1 MAVDI
6 IARGMAARA
15 AAGGGAGGVS
25 KAYVDSQDNLVLSQA
40 KAYVDQQTGN
50 LVFEQPVAMK
60 EWNIQHNLNRYP
72 SVTVV
77 DSDQYLVWADVKY
90 VDSNNILVQFSK
102 PFSGKAFLN

>member
-15 AAGGGAGGVS
+15 AAGGGAGGVG

-50 LVFEQPVAMK
+50 LVFEQPTAMVK
-60 EWNIQHNLNRYP
+60 WEVQHNLNRFP

-77 DSDQYLVWADVKY
+77 DGTNTMVLADVKY
-90 VDSNNILVQFSK
+90 VDENNIVINFSK

>member
-15 AAGGGAGGVS
+15 AAGGGAGGVG

-50 LVFEQPVAMK
+50 LVFEQPTALK
-60 EWNIQHNLNRYP
+60 EWNIQHNLNRFP

-77 DSDQYLVWADVKY
+77 DDTNTMVIADVKY
-90 VDSNNILVQFSK
+90 VDENNVIVTFSK
-102 PFSGKAFLN
+102 PFSGKAFFN